1 MFARSRTHRLRRFV
15 LTGAVLAAAAGLA
28 GPASAARAAE
38 AAGSADSAAATT
50 GAHGTF
56 SVHRDG
62 RPVVVPFRAGR
73 DGEAL
78 VTLTVAA
85 PGVDWGRAGAES
97 AVVQLFVDGRP
108 AGDVVVFGATPTERG
123 FALGALRKG
132 RHELSIR
139 FAADRSSPAGSVV
152 HVSRLRTRTIATGD
166 REHAVAANAPVLYG
180 RNIPGAP
187 GGATGPFQNA
197 VTDTPVLAWYQEA
210 PAATAGHRVL
220 TYTIVWSNEDGGTS
234 TPALMARWGRTT
246 DIEWAYRVEVDR
258 GGRAVPGTAFF
269 QSPNHGTT
277 PFAGRYEDGHPLLQT
292 CTLNNNLCDVVDD
305 PMRFAPAAVERLADP
320 TRTAREE
327 MVDRHPWVYPVMVQ
341 EMRREGRVVAD
352 PPADTTTLIA
362 DPTDYLYAVIR
373 KTTSEPPAGAAGWN
387 GVALGVR
394 VKGDP
399 TLYRSDRGR
408 VDWSL
413 QRDDP
418 AATTVRL
425 PHGTRAS
432 DIVEVVAIRT
442 VAGVDPGST
451 ITVNG
456 INRAF
461 LLGRD
466 DRPGRAVPVHPKAV
480 TLTAA
485 APEAVLYR
493 R

>member
-1 MFARSRTHRLRRFV
+1 MFGRSRSDGLRRS
-15 LTGAVLAAAAGLA
+15 GIAAAVLATTAVLA
-28 GPASAARAAE
+28 GPVPAAQ
-38 AAGSADSAAATT
+38 ATNAT
-50 GAHGTF
+50 VDANARGAFG
-56 SVHRDG
+56 VHRDG
-62 RPVVVPFRAGR
+62 RPVVIPFGTAR
-73 DGEAL
+73 DGEGF
-78 VTLTVAA
+78 VSLTVAA
-85 PGVDWGRAGAES
+85 PGIDWGTPGAES
-97 AVVQLFVDGRP
+97 AVLQLFVDDRP
-108 AGDVVVFGATPTERG
+108 AGDVVVFGSTPTERS

-132 RHELSIR
+132 RHKLTIR
-139 FAADRSSPAGSVV
+139 YAADRSSPAGSVV
-152 HVSRLRTRTIATGD
+152 RVSRVRTDTVAEND
-166 REHAVAANAPVLYG
+166 RDHAVAANAPVLYG
-180 RNIPGAP
+180 RSIAGVP

-197 VTDTPVLAWYQEA
+197 VSDTPVLAWHQQA
-210 PAATAGHRVL
+210 PAATPGHRVL

-258 GGRAVPGTAFF
+258 QGRAVPGTAFF

-292 CTLNNNLCDVVDD
+292 CTLNNNLCDVVDN
-305 PMRFAPAAVERLADP
+305 PMRFAPAALERLVDP

-327 MVDRHPWVYPVMVQ
+327 MVDRHPWVYPVMTDEV
-341 EMRREGRVVAD
+341 RREGRVVAD

-362 DPTDYLYAVIR
+362 DPRDYLYAVVR
-373 KTTSEPPAGAAGWN
+373 KSTAAPAPGAVGWV
-387 GVALGVR
+387 GVTLGVR
-394 VKGDP
+394 LKGDP

-425 PHGTRAS
+425 PAGTKVS

-442 VAGVDPGST
+442 VAGTDTGAAV
-451 ITVNG
+451 TVHG
-456 INRAF
+456 VNRAF
-461 LLGRD
+461 LLGAD
-466 DRPGRAVPVHPKAV
+466 DRPGRRVSVPAGSA
-480 TLTAA
+480 TLTAT

>member
-1 MFARSRTHRLRRFV
+1 MLVFARSGTHGLRLSV
-15 LTGAVLAAAAGLA
+15 IAVVVLAASAAPA
-28 GPASAARAAE
+28 GPVPAAHAAE
-38 AAGSADSAAATT
+38 SDRSVGS
-50 GAHGTF
+50 HGTF
-56 SVHRDG
+56 GVYRDG
-62 RPVVVPFRAGR
+62 RPVVVPFRTGR

-85 PGVDWGRAGAES
+85 PGIDWGTPGRES
-97 AVVQLFVDGRP
+97 AVLQLLVDGRP
-108 AGDVVVFGATPTERG
+108 AGDVVVFGATPTERA

-132 RHELSIR
+132 RHELTLGY
-139 FAADRSSPAGSVV
+139 AADRSSPAGSVV
-152 HVSRLRTRTIATGD
+152 RVSRLRTETIGTGD

-180 RNIPGAP
+180 RSIPGVP

-197 VTDTPVLAWYQEA
+197 ISDTPVLAWYQEA

-220 TYTIVWSNEDGGTS
+220 TYTIVWTNEDGGTS

-246 DIEWAYRVEVDR
+246 DIEWAYRVEVDGR
-258 GGRAVPGTAFF
+258 GNAVPGTAYF
-269 QSPNHGTT
+269 QSPDHGTKL
-277 PFAGRYEDGHPLLQT
+277 FAGRYEDGHPLLQT
-292 CTLNNNLCDVVDD
+292 CTLNNNLCDVVDN
-305 PMRFAPAAVERLADP
+305 PMRFAPAAVERLVDP
-320 TRTAREE
+320 KKTAREE
-327 MVDRHPWVYPVMVQ
+327 MVDRHPWVYPVMTAEV
-341 EMRREGRVVAD
+341 RREGRVVAD

-362 DPTDYLYAVIR
+362 DPQDYLYAVIR
-373 KTTSEPPAGAAGWN
+373 KTTSAPPPGAAGWN
-387 GVALGVR
+387 GVAIGVR
-394 VKGDP
+394 IKGDP

-456 INRAF
+456 VERAF

-466 DRPGRAVPVHPKAV
+466 DRPGRAVPVRPKPV
-480 TLTAA
+480 TLSAA